1 MEADD
6 HVLYPLF
13 KMVIGII
20 CLVLSCEYLYT
31 YCVYGAVSFGIIYI
45 GDTLAWFPA
54 GLILFTESL
63 QTYLRIRTRP

>member
-45 GDTLAWFPA
+45 GDTLARAPVLHNL
-54 GLILFTESL
+54 GEGGIIGIV
-63 QTYLRIRTRP
+63 QGYD

>member
-45 GDTLAWFPA
+45 GDTLAWFPV
-54 GLILFTESL
+54 GLILFTEGL
-63 QTYLRIRTRP
+63 QAYLRIRARP

>member
-13 KMVIGII
+13 KRVIGII

-45 GDTLAWFPA
+45 GDSLAWFPA
-54 GLILFTESL
+54 G
-63 QTYLRIRTRP
+63 